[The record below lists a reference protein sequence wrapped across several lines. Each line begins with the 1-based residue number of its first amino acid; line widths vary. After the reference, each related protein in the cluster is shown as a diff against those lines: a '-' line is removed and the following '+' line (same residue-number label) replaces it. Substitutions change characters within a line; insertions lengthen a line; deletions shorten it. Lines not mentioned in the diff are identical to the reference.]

1 MAVLRSTSTNITY
14 HRATVDGVGIFYRE
28 AGPKDAPMIVLLH
41 GFPSSSRMFDSLV
54 PLLAV
59 RYRLIAPDYPGF
71 GQSDAPPPD
80 RYAYSFDHLAET
92 TNALLEQLGVDRY
105 SLYLQDYGGPVGF
118 RIMLAHPDR
127 AQGLVIQ
134 NANAYALGLG
144 AKWAGIAEYWAD
156 PKAHPEIP
164 VAFTSLAAAEVR
176 HDGGSPVLSATIR
189 RFGRR
194 STRSYHRKDSRRSRK
209 PCSTT
214 IASTSP
220 PIRRGRRGCAGVS
233 RRRLWS
239 GAAMTAPSSRPGP
252 KLSGP
257 TFPTQKST
265 SSTLA
270 TSRSTRRSTRSPR

>member
-144 AKWAGIAEYWAD
+144 AKWTGIAEYWAD

-164 VAFTSLAAAEVR
+164 VAFTSLAAAEIR
-176 HDGGSPVLSATIR
+176 HDGGSPHSERYNPA
-189 RFGRR
+189 
-194 STRSYHRKDSRRSRK
+194 
-209 PCSTT
+209 
-214 IASTSP
+214 
-220 PIRRGRRGCAGVS
+220 
-233 RRRLWS
+233 LW
-239 GAAMTAPSSRPGP
+239 
-252 KLSGP
+252 
-257 TFPTQKST
+257 
-265 SSTLA
+265 
-270 TSRSTRRSTRSPR
+270 